1 MVNLDNRPRVTQRGF
16 SLLELV
22 VTLLIISILMAVAYA
37 KLEQLAEK
45 VERVSFEGS
54 RNNIQAQVTLK
65 VAYWFAEQQQRT
77 TEQLVKGNPI
87 DLIQHIPVNYAGELT
102 YSELWAAPGEHW
114 YFISDKQWLVY
125 KVKRN
130 IHLQN
135 EFEQHDVLPFQL
147 EVMFQNQHQDKG
159 LVVSAKLQPLYK
171 FDWEVDSDD

>member
-1 MVNLDNRPRVTQRGF
+1 MVNLDNRPRVIQRGF

-77 TEQLVKGNPI
+77 TEQLVKGKKK
-87 DLIQHIPVNYAGELT
+87 AG
-102 YSELWAAPGEHW
+102 
-114 YFISDKQWLVY
+114 Q
-125 KVKRN
+125 
-130 IHLQN
+130 
-135 EFEQHDVLPFQL
+135 
-147 EVMFQNQHQDKG
+147 
-159 LVVSAKLQPLYK
+159 
-171 FDWEVDSDD
+171 